1 MATCATPGTRRRRDR
16 IFQYAM
22 AERSVGLTVSEVR
35 PIFMM
40 RLVAESAGIM
50 NGGLAHVG
58 RVGVICERRSCT
70 SWRAFNSSA
79 PRSKLSLIEYNWATD
94 FERISDKPSMPPN

>member
-1 MATCATPGTRRRRDR
+1 MGELRWIDLDVALRANAPPQMATCATPGTRSKRDR

-50 NGGLAHVG
+50 NGGLAQVG
-58 RVGVICERRSCT
+58 RVG
-70 SWRAFNSSA
+70 
-79 PRSKLSLIEYNWATD
+79 
-94 FERISDKPSMPPN
+94 

>member
-1 MATCATPGTRRRRDR
+1 
-16 IFQYAM
+16 
-22 AERSVGLTVSEVR
+22 
-35 PIFMM
+35 MM

-50 NGGLAHVG
+50 NGGLAQVG

-79 PRSKLSLIEYNWATD
+79 PRSKISRIEDSWATD
-94 FERISDKPSMPPN
+94 FERSSARPSMPPN